1 MTELLG
7 MILAGGQGTRLGK
20 LTRTTAKPSVP
31 FGGRYRI
38 IDFTLSNLSNS
49 GVNTVGVIT
58 QYQPLELNRHVQN
71 GASWGLN
78 AHNAGV
84 TILQPYAASDG
95 EKFFAGTAHAIY
107 QNMAYIDANAPQ
119 YLLVLSGDHIYK
131 MDYRQLLAYHKAKNA
146 ALTVAVMPVA
156 KTDAT
161 RFGIMNTDD
170 TARIISFEEKPAHP
184 QSNLA
189 SMGIYI
195 FNWPTLRKYLAD
207 SYATDGKLEDFGHDV
222 IPAYLTHNEPTYAYA
237 FHGYWRDVGTIQSLW
252 QANMEFLAPN
262 NSLNITNRNWRIYSQ
277 TEAYPPMMLTKTA
290 QVTRS
295 MIVDGA
301 YVAGKVDH
309 SILSQNVKV
318 GEGSVITDSMI
329 MPDAVI
335 GKNARIDHAIIGEN
349 ALVGDNGEV
358 LGQPDE
364 IAVVGY
370 GEAIGRKEKP

>member
-95 EKFFAGTAHAIY
+95 EKFFAGTAHATY

-146 ALTVAVMPVA
+146 ALTVAVMPVSKA
-156 KTDAT
+156 DAT

-277 TEAYPPMMLTKTA
+277 AEAYPPMMLTKTA

-358 LGQPDE
+358 LGQPDD